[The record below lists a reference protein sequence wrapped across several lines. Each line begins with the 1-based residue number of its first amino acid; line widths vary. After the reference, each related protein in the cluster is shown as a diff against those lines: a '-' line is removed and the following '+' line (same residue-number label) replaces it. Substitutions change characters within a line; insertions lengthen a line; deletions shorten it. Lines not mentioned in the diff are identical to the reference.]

1 MLLSHPPITSTNSGS
16 EINKLKIKIL
26 EYFSATPDVSLN
38 GELSKPRFFGEQERM
53 KP

>member
-1 MLLSHPPITSTNSGS
+1 MSLSHPPITSTNSGS
-16 EINKLKIKIL
+16 EINKLKIKIS
-26 EYFSATPDVSLN
+26 EYFYATPDVNLN